1 MRYQHPSSGEHI
13 EISFL
18 SKFPFFLK
26 HFLILLEAACSST
39 GGGMLDKGVIGRCLD
54 LGKVIIRLCLHECIL
69 VLAPCEP
76 EGVPVEGMGRQ

>member
-1 MRYQHPSSGEHI
+1 MRCQHPSSGEHIEISFLSEISILSDEHI

-39 GGGMLDKGVIGRCLD
+39 TLAEVRGIGVD
-54 LGKVIIRLCLHECIL
+54 
-69 VLAPCEP
+69 
-76 EGVPVEGMGRQ
+76 